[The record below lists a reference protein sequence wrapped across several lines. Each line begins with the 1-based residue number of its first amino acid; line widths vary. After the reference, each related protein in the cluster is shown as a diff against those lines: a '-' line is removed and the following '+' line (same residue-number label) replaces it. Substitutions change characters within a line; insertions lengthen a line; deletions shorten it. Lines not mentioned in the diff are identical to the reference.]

1 MRRTN
6 TNEGTPGAERKGWV
20 KLTHTKSLSNMA
32 QNEIRLSN

>member
-32 QNEIRLSN
+32 